1 MSVFAAAEN
10 LMLNVQ
16 SPANEHSKELLLME
30 DTMESWLIGGWGQT
44 SSCHSLQADGLIG
57 DSTTL

>member
-16 SPANEHSKELLLME
+16 SPANEHSKELLLTE
-30 DTMESWLIGGWGQT
+30 DTTESWLIGGWGQT
-44 SSCHSLQADGLIG
+44 SSCYFLQADGLIG
-57 DSTTL
+57 DGTTL